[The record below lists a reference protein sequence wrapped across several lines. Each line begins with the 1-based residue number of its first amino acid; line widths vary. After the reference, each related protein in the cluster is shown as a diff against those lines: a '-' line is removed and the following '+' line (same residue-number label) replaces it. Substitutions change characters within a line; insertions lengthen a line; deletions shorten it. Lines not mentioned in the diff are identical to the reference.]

1 MKIELELSLPRQWG
15 KIPLPSAVCIHS
27 APQLEIWNCSILT
40 VGLWEYPGTV
50 LGKASI
56 CWIPWLVCDQTL
68 IAVKCQLLIFFAE
81 FILDVSVVSMWIA
94 LVPAH
99 CCGSSSSSWVRGLV
113 LFQHMLEPKK
123 PLSRACVDLHIWSS
137 ISAAPG
143 VLLCLRWT

>member
-15 KIPLPSAVCIHS
+15 KIPLPSVMCTHS
-27 APQLEIWNCSILT
+27 APQLEIWSCRILT
-40 VGLWEYPGTV
+40 GGLWEHPATV

-56 CWIPWLVCDQTL
+56 CWILWLVCDQTL
-68 IAVKCQLLIFFAE
+68 LGVKCQLLIFFAE

-113 LFQHMLEPKK
+113 LFQHVLEPKK
-123 PLSRACVDLHIWSS
+123 PLGQALCGPSHLILNLCSSRCAFMS
-137 ISAAPG
+137 
-143 VLLCLRWT
+143 